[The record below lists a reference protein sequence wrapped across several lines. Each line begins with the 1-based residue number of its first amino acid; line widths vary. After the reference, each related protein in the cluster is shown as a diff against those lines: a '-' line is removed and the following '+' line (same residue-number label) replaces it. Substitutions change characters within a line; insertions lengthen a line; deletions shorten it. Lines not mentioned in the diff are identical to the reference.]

1 MSVKDVT
8 DPDLAAV
15 VTHSGGSYPVLVGW
29 GLLNRL
35 GSRLA
40 TLGVGGPVYMIS
52 DERVF
57 PIHGRRAQLSLEG
70 SKIEAHCYVVP
81 AGEQS
86 KSLEMAGEIY
96 RWLADRRAER
106 GHAVIAVGGGVV
118 GDLAGF
124 VASTYLRGMPFVQV
138 PTSMA
143 AMVDASI
150 GGKVAVNLPEGK
162 NLVGA
167 FHQPRLV
174 LSDISSLE
182 TLGKRERAEGWAE
195 AIKHGLI
202 LDAELFSTFEEHSD
216 ALLALSADESSP
228 EPNSRIA
235 IPEDGGERQLW
246 ARVIR
251 HSAAIKAQIV
261 SEDERETLGRRVL
274 LNYGH
279 TIGHGLE
286 AAAGYGQYLHGEAVS
301 VGMMGAA
308 MIAQH
313 LGMIDEGVMERHRRL
328 LERFGL
334 PTSAPD
340 VDPERLSDAMS
351 LDKKTEGGSIKW
363 VLLEGVG
370 QAVTRRDV
378 PSGLVHET
386 LETLC
391 RPQRQVS

>member
-1 MSVKDVT
+1 MT

-15 VTHSGGSYPVLVGW
+15 VIHLGGSYPVLVGW
-29 GLLNRL
+29 GLLDGL
-35 GSRLA
+35 GSRL
-40 TLGVGGPVYMIS
+40 TGLGIAGPVYIIS
-52 DERVF
+52 DETVF
-57 PIHGRRAQLSLEG
+57 PIYGRRAQLSLER

-81 AGEQS
+81 PGEQS

-124 VASTYLRGMPFVQV
+124 VASTFLRGMPFIQV

-167 FHQPRLV
+167 FHQPKLV
-174 LSDISSLE
+174 LSDLSSLE

-202 LDAELFSTFEEHSD
+202 LDAELFGTFEENAD
-216 ALLALSADESSP
+216 ALLALATGDSPGEPSAT
-228 EPNSRIA
+228 RV
-235 IPEDGGERQLW
+235 IPERDVGSELSAQ
-246 ARVIR
+246 VIR
-251 HSAAIKAQIV
+251 RSAAIKAQIV
-261 SEDERETLGRRVL
+261 SEDERETMGRRVL

-279 TIGHGLE
+279 TLGHALE
-286 AAAGYGQYLHGEAVS
+286 AATGYGQYLHGEAVS
-301 VGMMGAA
+301 VGMIGAA
-308 MIAQH
+308 LIARQ
-313 LGMIDEGVMERHRRL
+313 LGMIDDGVMERQRRL

-340 VDPERLSDAMS
+340 VDHQRFSDAMS

-363 VLLEGVG
+363 VLLEDVG
-370 QAVTRRDV
+370 RAVTRSDV
-378 PSGLVHET
+378 PADLVRET

-391 RPQRQVS
+391 HPQGQGS